1 MNETRLFNTQ
11 QWAQAIFGGCE
22 LGDVRRTRRVVK
34 MAEQLAAHTGRSLAQ
49 SCDGDEIKQEGAY
62 RLVRNH
68 HVQPEA
74 LMEGGFLAT
83 AREAAHHQRL
93 LAIEDTTTLSYRH
106 AVRQGLGEL
115 GGPGRGAGTG
125 LWVHSALLVDADSE
139 QTVGLIEQ
147 DYWSRP
153 AAQRGQRH
161 RRKERAYADKESY
174 KWQRA
179 SERIAARLGAAMAK
193 VITVCDREADVFEY
207 LHYKGSRGER
217 FIVRAA
223 QDRGLWAE
231 EQRLFEQVRA
241 QGQRRGRVGVQV
253 PQRGGRAAR
262 QAVLELRS
270 AEVTLALPRRP
281 DGTHLSP
288 VKVNVVLAEERGRAA
303 EKLCWIL
310 LTSEVVDSA
319 EQVQDILR
327 CYGLRWRIEEFHKAW
342 KSGAGVEE
350 LRMQYRDNLLK
361 MAVMLA
367 FVAVRLLQLREALD
381 NKVLSEMPC
390 TQVLG
395 AEEWKLL
402 WVSTQK
408 RKTLPKDAPTLK
420 WAYLAI
426 AKLGG
431 FTNTKRTG
439 RASWGTMWLG
449 WSRLNERINGYRLLK
464 EATS

>member
-1 MNETRLFNTQ
+1 MNDTILFNTQ
-11 QWAQAIFGGCE
+11 AWAQAIFGGCE
-22 LGDVRRTRRVVK
+22 LGDERRTRRVVK
-34 MAEQLAAHTGRSLAQ
+34 MAGQLAAHTGRSLAQ
-49 SCDGDEIKQEGAY
+49 SCDGDEIVQEGAY
-62 RLVRNH
+62 RLVRNY
-68 HVQPEA
+68 HVQAEG
-74 LMEGGFLAT
+74 LMAGGFLAT
-83 AREAAHHQRL
+83 TREAAHRQRL
-93 LAIEDTTTLSYRH
+93 LAVEDTTTLSYRH

-115 GGPGRGAGTG
+115 GGPGRRTGTG
-125 LWVHSALLVDADSE
+125 LWVHSSLLVDADSE
-139 QTVGLIEQ
+139 QTIGLIEQ

-153 AAQRGQRH
+153 AAQRGKRH
-161 RRKERAYADKESY
+161 QRKERAYAEKESY
-174 KWQRA
+174 KWQRT
-179 SERIAARLGAAMAK
+179 SERVASRLGQDMAK

-207 LHYKGSRGER
+207 LHYKHNRGER

-223 QDRGLWAE
+223 QNRRLWAE
-231 EQRLFEQVRA
+231 EQRLFEQVRRH
-241 QGQRRGRVGVQV
+241 GQDRGRVGVQV
-253 PQRGGRAAR
+253 PQRGGRPAR
-262 QAVLELRS
+262 RAVLELRS
-270 AEVTLALPRRP
+270 AEVTLALPQRP
-281 DGTHLSP
+281 DGSELSP
-288 VKVNVVLAEERGRAA
+288 IRVNVVLAEERGRSA
-303 EKLCWIL
+303 ERLCWIL
-310 LTSEVVDSA
+310 LTSEAVESTA
-319 EQVQDILR
+319 QVQDILR

-381 NKVLSEMPC
+381 HKALSELPC

-395 AEEWKLL
+395 AEEWQLL

-431 FTNTKRTG
+431 FTDTKRTG
-439 RASWGTMWLG
+439 RASWETMWLG
-449 WSRLNERINGYRLLK
+449 WSRLNERVNGYRLLK

>member
-1 MNETRLFNTQ
+1 M
-11 QWAQAIFGGCE
+11 FGGCE

-34 MAEQLAAHTGRSLAQ
+34 MAGQLATHAGRSLAQ
-49 SCDGDEIKQEGAY
+49 SCDGDEIVQEGAY

-74 LMEGGFLAT
+74 LMEGGFLET

-115 GGPGRGAGTG
+115 GGGPGRRAGTG

-147 DYWSRP
+147 AYWSRP

-161 RRKERAYADKESY
+161 QRKKRAYEEKESY

-179 SERIAARLGAAMAK
+179 SARVAERLGAAMTQ
-193 VITVCDREADVFEY
+193 VMTVCDREADVFEY
-207 LHYKGSRGER
+207 LHYKHSRGER

-231 EQRLFEQVRA
+231 EQRLFEQVRK
-241 QGQRRGRVGVQV
+241 QGKRRGKVGVQV
-253 PQRGGRAAR
+253 PQRGGRPAR

-270 AEVTLALPRRP
+270 AEVTLALPKRP
-281 DGTHLSP
+281 DGSELSP
-288 VKVNVVLAEERGRAA
+288 VRVNVVLAEERGRAA
-303 EKLCWIL
+303 EQLCWIL
-310 LTSEVVDSA
+310 LTSEAVDSA
-319 EQVQDILR
+319 AQVQDILR

-350 LRMQYRDNLLK
+350 LRMQHRDNLLK

-367 FVAVRLLQLREALD
+367 FVAVRLLQLRESLD
-381 NKVLSEMPC
+381 NKALSEMPC

-395 AEEWKLL
+395 VEEWKLL

-408 RKTLPKDAPTLK
+408 RKTLPKDVPPLK

-439 RASWGTMWLG
+439 RASWETMWMG
-449 WSRLNERINGYRLLK
+449 WSRLSERINGYRLLK
-464 EATS
+464 EAAS